1 MRILL
6 RKFKPDRSLRPVR
19 FILLGLSLTSCA
31 VGPDYV
37 PPQMDVPKQ
46 WTEARTNA
54 DIRQLETWWQTFQDP
69 LLNQLIKQ
77 AVAENLDLK
86 LAANRIRTSRLQY
99 DATIAEA
106 LPSLSSHSTVSR
118 RLNNSSSSGGT
129 NSNSGV
135 GVGNQIINIFQ
146 LGFDAAWEIDL
157 FGGVQ
162 RALEVSDGNT
172 EIEQENQHD
181 SLVSL
186 LSEVARYYI
195 QLRAN
200 QQMQRVTLDNLR
212 SQEQSLK
219 LVRVR
224 QRAGLVS
231 TVDIAQ
237 SEAQLAT
244 IRASLPLYE
253 TATKQAIHAL
263 AVLLGQTTDKLPA
276 RLYSLG
282 TIPASNYAGLA
293 ILPTELLRRRPDIRR
308 AERKLMVSNAEIG
321 IATSELYPK
330 ISLSAFLGLQNLR
343 ITDFTPLGKSMSV
356 AASLTMPIFN
366 WGRIQANIRVK
377 EAMNEQAFITYQAT
391 VLNAFKEVEDALVA
405 HQQERHR
412 ALALTQAMT
421 AQQLVFHLA
430 HERYRKGLSTY
441 LEVLDAQRAIYSA
454 QRELLD
460 GQAKQS
466 LQLVALCKA
475 LGGGWQVATDKF

>member
-1 MRILL
+1 
-6 RKFKPDRSLRPVR
+6 
-19 FILLGLSLTSCA
+19 
-31 VGPDYV
+31 
-37 PPQMDVPKQ
+37 
-46 WTEARTNA
+46 
-54 DIRQLETWWQTFQDP
+54 
-69 LLNQLIKQ
+69 
-77 AVAENLDLK
+77 
-86 LAANRIRTSRLQY
+86 
-99 DATIAEA
+99 
-106 LPSLSSHSTVSR
+106 
-118 RLNNSSSSGGT
+118 
-129 NSNSGV
+129 
-135 GVGNQIINIFQ
+135 
-146 LGFDAAWEIDL
+146 
-157 FGGVQ
+157 
-162 RALEVSDGNT
+162 
-172 EIEQENQHD
+172 
-181 SLVSL
+181 
-186 LSEVARYYI
+186 
-195 QLRAN
+195 
-200 QQMQRVTLDNLR
+200 
-212 SQEQSLK
+212 
-219 LVRVR
+219 
-224 QRAGLVS
+224 
-231 TVDIAQ
+231 
-237 SEAQLAT
+237 LAT

-263 AVLLGQTTDKLPA
+263 AMLLGQTTDKLPA

-330 ISLSAFLGLQNLR
+330 ISLSACLGLQNLR

-366 WGRIQANIRVK
+366 WGRIQANINVK

-405 HQQERHR
+405 HQQERQR
-412 ALALTQAMT
+412 AVALAQAIK
-421 AQQLVFHLA
+421 AQQLVFSLA
-430 HERYRKGLSTY
+430 NERYRTGLSTY

>member
-1 MRILL
+1 MMPT
-6 RKFKPDRSLRPVR
+6 FKPDRFLNLVKLL
-19 FILLGLSLTSCA
+19 LLGASLTSCV

-37 PPQMDVPKQ
+37 PPQIDVPKQ

-54 DIRQLETWWQTFQDP
+54 DVRQLETWWQTFQDP

-77 AVAENLDLK
+77 AINENLDLK
-86 LAANRIRTSRLQY
+86 LAANRIRSSRLQY

-106 LPSLSSHSTVSR
+106 LPSLNSHSSVNR
-118 RLNNSSSSGGT
+118 RFNNSSNNGGASSTGGF
-129 NSNSGV
+129 GV
-135 GVGNQIINIFQ
+135 GKQIINIFQ
-146 LGFDAAWEIDL
+146 LGFDAAWEVDL
-157 FGGVQ
+157 FGGAL
-162 RALEVSDGNT
+162 RALEASAGNT
-172 EIEQENQHD
+172 EIEEENQHD

-212 SQEQSLK
+212 SQEETLN

-231 TVDIAQ
+231 TADIAQ
-237 SEAQLAT
+237 TQAQLAT
-244 IRASLPLYE
+244 IRAGLPLYE
-253 TATKQAIHAL
+253 TAIKQAIHAL

-276 RLYSLG
+276 SLYARA
-282 TIPASNYAGLA
+282 TIPTSNYAGLA

-308 AERKLMVSNAEIG
+308 AERKLMVSNADIG
-321 IATSELYPK
+321 FAMSELYPK
-330 ISLSAFLGLQNLR
+330 VSLSAFLGLQNIR

-356 AASLTMPIFN
+356 AASLTLPIFN
-366 WGRIQANIRVK
+366 WGRIQTNIHIK
-377 EAMNEQAFITYQAT
+377 EALNEQAFITYQAT
-391 VLNAFKEVEDALVA
+391 VLNAFKEVEDALIA
-405 HQQERHR
+405 HQQERQR
-412 ALALTQAMT
+412 ALALAQVIQAR
-421 AQQLVFHLA
+421 QLVFQLA
-430 HERYRKGLSTY
+430 RERYRKGLSSY
-441 LEVLDAQRAIYSA
+441 LDVLEAQRAIYLA
-454 QRELLD
+454 QREQLD